1 LGKQLVVPGLL
12 LDTHTLLWWRTD
24 PSQLPKPAEQWL
36 ADIEAHGEPAG
47 ISAITLWE
55 LAKMVAGGCLEI
67 ERPLDVWLEELE
79 NHPLICVYPLTARIA
94 AESVRL
100 GQDFPNDRAD
110 QIIVAT
116 ALCHGLRLI
125 TADQR
130 IRRWGKVLLG

>member
-1 LGKQLVVPGLL
+1 LQLSKS
-12 LDTHTLLWWRTD
+12 D
-24 PSQLPKPAEQWL
+24 EQWL
-36 ADIEAHGEPAG
+36 ADIEGRGEPAG
-47 ISAITLWE
+47 ISAITIWE
-55 LAKMVAGGCLEI
+55 LAQMVARGRLEM

-79 NHPLICVYPLTARIA
+79 NHPLICVYPLSASIS

-100 GQDFPNDRAD
+100 GQDFHKDPAD

>member
-1 LGKQLVVPGLL
+1 VPGLL
-12 LDTHTLLWWRTD
+12 LDTHILLWWRTN
-24 PSQLPKPAEQWL
+24 PEQLAKSHEQCL
-36 ADIEAHGEPAG
+36 EDIEARGEPAG

-55 LAKMVAGGCLEI
+55 LAKMVARGRLEI
-67 ERPLDVWLEELE
+67 QQPLDLWLQELE
-79 NHPLICVYPLTARIA
+79 NHPRICVYPLSARIA

-100 GQDFPNDRAD
+100 GQDFHNDPAD

-130 IRRWGKVLLG
+130 ILRWGKVLLG

>member
-1 LGKQLVVPGLL
+1 VSGLL
-12 LDTHTLLWWRTD
+12 LDTHILLWWRTD
-24 PSQLPKPAEQWL
+24 PEQLAKSHERWL
-36 ADIEAHGEPAG
+36 ADIEARGEPAG

-55 LAKMVAGGCLEI
+55 LAKMVARGRLEI
-67 ERPLDVWLEELE
+67 ERPLDVWLQELE
-79 NHPLICVYPLTARIA
+79 NHPLVRVFPLSASIV

-100 GQDFPNDRAD
+100 GDGFHKDPAD

-130 IRRWGKVLLG
+130 ILRWGKVLLG

>member
-1 LGKQLVVPGLL
+1 MPGLL
-12 LDTHTLLWWRTD
+12 LDTHILLWWRAD
-24 PSQLPKPAEQWL
+24 PEQLTKSHEQWL
-36 ADIEAHGEPAG
+36 ADIEARGEPAG

-55 LAKMVAGGCLEI
+55 LAEMVARGRVEI
-67 ERPLDVWLEELE
+67 EQPIDLWLQELE
-79 NHPLICVYPLTARIA
+79 NHPLISVYPLSARIV

-100 GQDFPNDRAD
+100 GDGFHKDPAD

-130 IRRWGKVLLG
+130 ILRWGKVLLG